1 MPTQYSVWKI
11 DCWSV
16 HKSDEFLSWMKKH
29 HPTIIVI
36 FVPGGT
42 TSVWQPLDVGI
53 QRVLKLSM
61 KRSAHRDI
69 VNEVAT
75 QMEAGVTEIKL
86 DTTIKTLRDRA
97 VGWVVNAIHDIDK
110 KDLICKVISTYLIY
124 HPFLTV
130 YRHSNFAGSETTT

>member
-1 MPTQYSVWKI
+1 M
-11 DCWSV
+11 
-16 HKSDEFLSWMKKH
+16 
-29 HPTIIVI
+29 
-36 FVPGGT
+36 
-42 TSVWQPLDVGI
+42 GI

-75 QMEAGVTEIKL
+75 QMEAGVMEIKL
-86 DTTIKTLRDRA
+86 DTTIKTSRDRA

-110 KDLICKVISTYLIY
+110 KELICKVISTYLIY

-130 YRHSNFAGSETTT
+130 YRHSNFARLETTT